1 MTFRPFRFSTGILLA
16 IFSLF
21 LADRSEAVLVIAG
34 VSDGDLPGGQ
44 PRAIFVQATTPI
56 ADLSLW
62 GVGVA
67 NNGGG
72 TDGQEFSFPSL
83 SAAAGDV
90 FVLSANANSQAFFQ
104 NNFSDP
110 FIYFID
116 NDFVV
121 SGDDAIEL
129 FREGDVFDVFGDPDT
144 DGTGEDW
151 EYKDGFAIRL
161 PNTSPSS
168 EQGGFQESD
177 YLIENGGFDGRDEA
191 GHVALFAAVADF
203 SPLNPIPEPGV
214 GVLALLAA
222 TLLLQR
228 RRR

>member
-1 MTFRPFRFSTGILLA
+1 MTFQPRNVARALLVAAFSLLLA
-16 IFSLF
+16 GRGHAS
-21 LADRSEAVLVIAG
+21 LVIAG

-44 PRAIFVQATTPI
+44 PRAIFLQTATPI

-72 TDGQEFSFPSL
+72 TDGQEFTFPSI

-90 FVLSANANSQAFFQ
+90 FVLAANANSQAFFQ

-116 NDFVV
+116 SDFVV
-121 SGDDAIEL
+121 SGDDAIEV
-129 FREGDVFDVFGDPDT
+129 FQGGGVFDVFGDPDI
-144 DGTGEDW
+144 DGTGQDW
-151 EYKDGFAIRL
+151 EYKDGFALRL
-161 PNTSPSS
+161 PNTNPSS
-168 EQGGFQESD
+168 QQGGFQASD
-177 YLIENGGFDGRDEA
+177 YLIQNSGFDGLDEM
-191 GHVALFAAVADF
+191 GHVALFAEVAGF
-203 SPLNPIPEPGV
+203 TPINPIPEPSAAI
-214 GVLALLAA
+214 LALLAC
-222 TLLLQR
+222 TFLLR

>member
-1 MTFRPFRFSTGILLA
+1 MTFQPRNVARALLVAAFSLLLA
-16 IFSLF
+16 GRGHAS
-21 LADRSEAVLVIAG
+21 LVIAG

-44 PRAIFVQATTPI
+44 PRAIFLQTATPI

-72 TDGQEFSFPSL
+72 TDGQEFTFPSI

-90 FVLSANANSQAFFQ
+90 FVLAANANSQAFFQ

-116 NDFVV
+116 SDFVV
-121 SGDDAIEL
+121 SGDDAIEV
-129 FREGDVFDVFGDPDT
+129 FQGGGVFDVFGDPDI

-151 EYKDGFAIRL
+151 EYKDGFALRL
-161 PNTSPSS
+161 PNTNPSS
-168 EQGGFQESD
+168 QQGGFQASD
-177 YLIENGGFDGRDEA
+177 YLIQNSGFDGLDEM
-191 GHVALFAAVADF
+191 GHVALFAEVAGF
-203 SPLNPIPEPGV
+203 TPINPIPEPSAAI
-214 GVLALLAA
+214 LALLAC
-222 TLLLQR
+222 TLLLR

>member
-1 MTFRPFRFSTGILLA
+1 MTFQPSTVARGILVA
-16 IFSLF
+16 AFSF
-21 LADRSEAVLVIAG
+21 LLTGQSSAVLVIAG

-44 PRAIFVQATTPI
+44 PRAIFIQTATPI

-72 TDGQEFSFPSL
+72 TDGQEFTFPSI

-90 FVLSANANSQAFFQ
+90 FVLAANANSQEFFE
-104 NNFSDP
+104 NHFSDP

-116 NDFVV
+116 SDFTV
-121 SGDDAIEL
+121 SGDDAIEV
-129 FREGDVFDVFGDPDT
+129 FQEGAVFDVFGDPDT

-151 EYKDGFAIRL
+151 EYKDGFALRL

-168 EQGGFQESD
+168 QQGGFQTSD
-177 YLIENGGFDGRDEA
+177 YLIQNGGFDGLDET
-191 GHVALFAAVADF
+191 GHVALFVEVTDF
-203 SPLNPIPEPGV
+203 TPINPIPEPGSAMLV
-214 GVLALLAA
+214 LLASVF
-222 TLLLQR
+222 LLR